1 MKLNGNFLFMGV
13 EKQES
18 RPNDKG
24 QKEIFYKVGLM
35 QGLQSKT
42 FYVDEIGYKKYE
54 TIPVASPVYA
64 DIEINDRD
72 GKTYYQL
79 HELKVV
85 STQQRNEGK
94 AS

>member
-13 EKQES
+13 EKSE
-18 RPNDKG
+18 N
-24 QKEIFYKVGLM
+24 KEKKEMYYKVGLM

-64 DIEINDRD
+64 DIEVNDRES
-72 GKTYYQL
+72 KTYYQL
-79 HELKVV
+79 HDLKVV